1 MIITGSGENDF
12 FLQVK
17 INVPDKALKEIYW
30 NLALSDLFYISFSRK
45 HNVSRPNLPIAD
57 EGSLTLYLKE
67 IGKLQPLSSESEAKI
82 AALIRE
88 GDQKALDT
96 LVKANLRFVVS
107 VARNYQNQGLSLC
120 DLINEG
126 NVGLVR
132 AARRFDEK
140 KNFRFI
146 SYAVWWIRQAILQSL
161 AEQSRIMRLPLNR
174 AGAIHKISKTQIE
187 LEQRFNRAPDI
198 SEIARELSLT
208 EAAVQ
213 ETINIATSHVS
224 LDAPLKDNDGS
235 SLIDMIQHSNGD
247 SPDDGIHIIS
257 LHEEIRRVLGTLTE
271 REKEIVKLY
280 FGIDTDAAFTL
291 DEIGRKFNITRERVR
306 QIKSKALDRLKS
318 CPDLKLLE
326 AYRG

>member
-1 MIITGSGENDF
+1 MSKPI
-12 FLQVK
+12 L
-17 INVPDKALKEIYW
+17 P
-30 NLALSDLFYISFSRK
+30 LAE
-45 HNVSRPNLPIAD
+45 
-57 EGSLTLYLKE
+57 EGSLALYLRE
-67 IGKLQPLSSESEAKI
+67 IGKLQPLSSEKEAHL
-82 AALIRE
+82 AALIHK
-88 GDQKALDT
+88 GDQASLDI

-187 LEQRFNRAPDI
+187 LEQRYSRLPDI
-198 SEIARELSLT
+198 TEIARELKLS
-208 EAAVQ
+208 ESAVQ
-213 ETINIATSHVS
+213 ETINISNSHVS

-235 SLIDMIQHSNGD
+235 TLLDMIQQGD
-247 SPDDGIHIIS
+247 SNSPDEGIQAIS
-257 LHEEIRRVLGTLTE
+257 LHDEIRRMLETLTD
-271 REKEIVKLY
+271 REKEILKLY
-280 FGIDTDAAFTL
+280 FGIDNEAAFTL
-291 DEIGRKFNITRERVR
+291 DEIGRRFNITRERVR
-306 QIKSKALDRLKS
+306 QIKSKALDRLKNS
-318 CPDLKLLE
+318 PCVKTLE
-326 AYRG
+326 AFRD

>member
-1 MIITGSGENDF
+1 M
-12 FLQVK
+12 
-17 INVPDKALKEIYW
+17 
-30 NLALSDLFYISFSRK
+30 
-45 HNVSRPNLPIAD
+45 PIAD
-57 EGSLTLYLKE
+57 EGSLAIYLKE
-67 IGKLQPLSSESEAKI
+67 IGKLQPLSSEQEAKL
-82 AALIRE
+82 AAKIHKGDRE
-88 GDQKALDT
+88 SLDT

-107 VARNYQNQGLSLC
+107 VARNYQNQGLALS

-132 AARRFDEK
+132 AAHRFDEK

-174 AGAIHKISKTQIE
+174 AGAIHKINKTQIE
-187 LEQRFNRAPDI
+187 LEQRFNRPPDI

-208 EAAVQ
+208 EGAVQ
-213 ETINIATSHVS
+213 ETITISNSHVS

-235 SLIDMIQHSNGD
+235 TLMDMIQPD
-247 SPDDGIHIIS
+247 EMMSPDENIQSFS
-257 LHEEIRRVLGTLTE
+257 LTEEIRRMLETLTDRE
-271 REKEIVKLY
+271 RDIIKLY
-280 FGIDTDAAFTL
+280 FGIDCEAAFTL

-318 CPDLKLLE
+318 LPEVKDLESLKD
-326 AYRG
+326 

>member
-1 MIITGSGENDF
+1 MN
-12 FLQVK
+12 
-17 INVPDKALKEIYW
+17 
-30 NLALSDLFYISFSRK
+30 
-45 HNVSRPNLPIAD
+45 RPNLPIAE
-57 EGSLTLYLKE
+57 EGSLTLYLRE
-67 IGKLQPLSSESEAKI
+67 IGKLQPLSSEKEAKI

-132 AARRFDEK
+132 AAKRFDEK

-187 LEQRFNRAPDI
+187 LEQRFSRTPDI
-198 SEIARELSLT
+198 CEIAQALSLT
-208 EAAVQ
+208 ESAVQ
-213 ETINIATSHVS
+213 ETINIANNHVS

-235 SLIDMIQHSNGD
+235 SLIDMIQHGD
-247 SPDDGIHIIS
+247 CDKPDEGVHTNS
-257 LHEEIRRVLGTLTE
+257 LHEEIRRVLDVLTE

-306 QIKSKALDRLKS
+306 QIKSKALDRLKDS
-318 CPDLKLLE
+318 PDLKLLE